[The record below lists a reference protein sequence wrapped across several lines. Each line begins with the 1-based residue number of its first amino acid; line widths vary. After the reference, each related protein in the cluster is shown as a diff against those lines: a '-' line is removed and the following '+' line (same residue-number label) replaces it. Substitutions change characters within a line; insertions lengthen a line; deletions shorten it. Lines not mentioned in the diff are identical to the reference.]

1 MLRAC
6 FLVPLMMAML
16 NCFACSPP
24 TPPSPGSPWP
34 RVASA
39 GDLYVEGALILDGV
53 PEEISPQMT
62 SRGILR
68 VRVTRWLHGKGP
80 DQLEVSGFHMYV
92 ASGAACPPGG
102 ADVVVGKR
110 NLMVL
115 NSPLVAATGNAFDK
129 REVPGGRVDQVAWVL
144 E

>member
-1 MLRAC
+1 MLRSC
-6 FLVPLMMAML
+6 FLIPLAMATL
-16 NCFACSPP
+16 NCAACSLPP
-24 TPPSPGSPWP
+24 PPIAGAPWP

-39 GDLYVEGALILDGV
+39 GDLYVEGALVLDGV

-62 SRGILR
+62 SRNILR
-68 VRVTRWLHGKGP
+68 VRVTRWLHGNGP
-80 DQLEVSGFHMYV
+80 DQLEVTGFRMYV
-92 ASGAACPPGG
+92 SSGAACPPSG

-115 NSPLVAATGNAFDK
+115 NSPLVGATGKAFDK
-129 REVPGGRVDQVAWVL
+129 REVPAGRVDQVAWAL